1 MIEFIAGVC
10 VGYFC
15 RPVVAIAIDFVTDM
29 WKKIQDKYNSEDK
42 TDTKQ

>member
-15 RPVVAIAIDFVTDM
+15 RPVVTIAINFVTET
-29 WKKIQDKYNSEDK
+29 WKKFQEKYNSEDK